1 MAMLNNQRV
10 GTKIF
15 VIEPFTKICSF
26 SPLLEPPLCG
36 IVRIQHDQQF
46 SEKKRLATNKTLLI
60 LILEHHWSLCS
71 KFASFGFVNCNKLI
85 GSIPCTPETRGI
97 FSSFALPKTPWGSQ
111 MEKTKDTSH
120 HNHQLWST
128 MNGQYISYVI
138 ECLLLVQLYL
148 YLHRFVFSVLN
159 IPCLTACL
167 DPTHGWYHGPKWPT
181 RKTYPI
187 NQDQSVNI
195 YKTMKLNIKKFKKHH

>member
-1 MAMLNNQRV
+1 MVYLGLPIKNGGSFHGYVTINNQRV

-36 IVRIQHDQQF
+36 IVRIQHDHQV
-46 SEKKRLATNKTLLI
+46 SEKKWLATNKTLLI

-71 KFASFGFVNCNKLI
+71 KFASLGFENFAKLI

-120 HNHQLWST
+120 HNYQLWST
-128 MNGQYISYVI
+128 MNGQYISYI
-138 ECLLLVQLYL
+138 ECLLPVLPVQLYS
-148 YLHRFVFSVLN
+148 YLHRFVFSV
-159 IPCLTACL
+159 
-167 DPTHGWYHGPKWPT
+167 
-181 RKTYPI
+181 
-187 NQDQSVNI
+187 S
-195 YKTMKLNIKKFKKHH
+195 